1 PPTEG
6 GGSRLCRCRRCTCPG
21 ACERARGPRGPG
33 SLRRCTSMPAPLVH
47 SLSTLGV
54 SEGLDHDRL
63 ADQNERRPLDHLI
76 TLASARLDLFRI
88 GLELERL
95 ATLLRLDL
103 EHVGFLARD
112 KPDHAVVV
120 G

>member
-1 PPTEG
+1 
-6 GGSRLCRCRRCTCPG
+6 
-21 ACERARGPRGPG
+21 
-33 SLRRCTSMPAPLVH
+33 MPAPLVH

-63 ADQNERRPLDHLI
+63 ADQNERRALDDLM
-76 TLASARLDLFRI
+76 TLAAARLDLFRI

-95 ATLLRLDL
+95 ATLIRLDL

-120 G
+120 GGLDHRHAAAGALELGDFVGFAVCNIAL